1 MKHIKRRLWTL
12 FLACLLMLGGTLL
25 TAAAPLADTKW
36 QILCQTNNNRIA
48 NGQVPLSAPYELC
61 DLADIRAWELT
72 QLFDHTRPDGSSCF
86 TILNG
91 SNIVAYWAGENIAA
105 GYPDATS
112 VMNGWMASDGH
123 RGNILDSDFSHMGI
137 GYTEA
142 PFSYYGKYYVQFFT
156 GGCQVH
162 NIALFNGGNTVEI
175 PYQTSVD
182 DAGVAL
188 NITCDCGQSV
198 MPLYSVFCSGYSAD
212 LPYQLQPVTV
222 NYRGASTTL
231 YIRNRYWDVLPG
243 TWFHDSIYHMVD
255 QGLFVGVSE
264 TEFAPDQ
271 NMTRAQLVT
280 ALFNMSGDT
289 ADGSESTFVDVN
301 PDGWYKDYIA
311 WGQKNG
317 IISGVDPTHFEPD
330 TPVSREDAAT
340 IFQRY
345 AQYIDQKDTNLT
357 ADLSGYTDYDDI
369 DDYALSAMN
378 YCVASGIM
386 TGNEDNTLAPL
397 SSMTRA
403 ELVSVIE
410 RYIKLP

>member
-105 GYPDATS
+105 GYPDATA

-175 PYQTSVD
+175 PYQTSID
-182 DAGVAL
+182 NAGIVL

-198 MPLYSVFCSGYSAD
+198 MPLYGVLCSDYSAD
-212 LPYQLQPVTV
+212 LPHRQQTVTV

-231 YIRNRYWDVLPG
+231 YVRNSFWDVPQG
-243 TWFHDSIYHMVD
+243 AWFHNTIYNMVD
-255 QGLFVGVSE
+255 QGLFYGVDP
-264 TEFAPDQ
+264 THYAPDAD
-271 NMTRAQLVT
+271 MTRAELVSV
-280 ALFNMSGDT
+280 LFRVSGESP
-289 ADGSESTFVDVN
+289 DGSDPTFEDTLK
-301 PDGWYKDYIA
+301 DTWYSDALA
-311 WGQKNG
+311 WAEKNE
-317 IISGVDPTHFEPD
+317 IIFGVDPTHFEPD
-330 TPVSREDAAT
+330 THVSRQDAAT
-340 IFQRY
+340 IFCRFAEY
-345 AQYIDQKDTNLT
+345 SGRDTSQT
-357 ADLSGYTDYDDI
+357 ADLSGYKDAYQI
-369 DDYALSAMN
+369 DDYALPAMHF
-378 YCVASGIM
+378 CVANGVI
-386 TGNEDNTLAPL
+386 TGNDDGTLAPL
-397 SSMTRA
+397 DSMTRA
-403 ELVSVIE
+403 ELTSVIE